1 MFIFS
6 AQNLTQAYRR
16 LRFVREYATYQ
27 RAQGKLIQEKQQQ
40 IDLKKQQLQNV
51 RGQKNTLLAKDRKE
65 HADLQNKQAEQQ
77 KVVESLKHE
86 QQALQGVIAEQ
97 RKKQQA
103 LNAQIDRLVAIEIQK
118 ARERAAAE
126 AKARKIA
133 EEKER
138 KRKAEEAARKKA
150 AAEAAAREQ
159 ARRVAEAKEREA
171 KAKAEAKAAA
181 EKADKAARERAE
193 QRAREAE
200 AERIAA
206 EKKEAVE
213 KDRAEKAA
221 REEKRESES
230 SSSALSSVDRELS
243 GSFANNRGRL
253 PMPVNGRIISHYG
266 QYNVEGLTGVQLSNN
281 GINIKASAGATVR
294 SVFAGEVSA
303 VFGFSGTTVVMVRHG
318 AYISVYCNLATVHV
332 SRGQKV
338 SARQA
343 LGTLGT
349 DGVLQFQLR
358 KETAKLNPE
367 PWLGR

>member
-1 MFIFS
+1 M
-6 AQNLTQAYRR
+6 
-16 LRFVREYATYQ
+16 
-27 RAQGKLIQEKQQQ
+27 
-40 IDLKKQQLQNV
+40 
-51 RGQKNTLLAKDRKE
+51 
-65 HADLQNKQAEQQ
+65 
-77 KVVESLKHE
+77 
-86 QQALQGVIAEQ
+86 
-97 RKKQQA
+97 
-103 LNAQIDRLVAIEIQK
+103 
-118 ARERAAAE
+118 
-126 AKARKIA
+126 
-133 EEKER
+133 
-138 KRKAEEAARKKA
+138 
-150 AAEAAAREQ
+150 
-159 ARRVAEAKEREA
+159 
-171 KAKAEAKAAA
+171 
-181 EKADKAARERAE
+181 
-193 QRAREAE
+193 
-200 AERIAA
+200 
-206 EKKEAVE
+206 E

-281 GINIKASAGATVR
+281 GINIRASAGATVR

-318 AYISVYCNLATVHV
+318 SYISVYCNLATVHV